1 MSEDEADKL
10 IETMFDEVKK
20 VHVEMVNGKPRIS
33 DEQTIRQMEAKEL
46 EDALAEFMR
55 EWRTWSEM
63 RPECALDYERPG
75 IIWWRNLQCLAL
87 AESRFKEA
95 FIQGDRSPRSIQQF
109 HRFKLKMVS
118 GRRYRT
124 DA

>member
-1 MSEDEADKL
+1 ME
-10 IETMFDEVKK
+10 MFDEVSKVTVQPDDKVETKK
-20 VHVEMVNGKPRIS
+20 LIS
-33 DEQTIRQMEAKEL
+33 DEQTIREMNAKEL

-63 RPECALDYERPG
+63 RPECATDYGRPG

-95 FIQGDRSPRSIQQF
+95 FIQGDRSPRSAQQF
-109 HRFKLKMVS
+109 QRFKLKMIA
-118 GRRYRT
+118 GKHYRT

>member
-1 MSEDEADKL
+1 MDML
-10 IETMFDEVKK
+10 DEVSQVTVQPDGKVETKK
-20 VHVEMVNGKPRIS
+20 LIS
-33 DEQTIRQMEAKEL
+33 DERTIREMNAKEL
-46 EDALAEFMR
+46 KDALSEFMC

-63 RPECALDYERPG
+63 RPECALDYERSG

-109 HRFKLKMVS
+109 HRFKLKMVA
-118 GRRYRT
+118 GLRYRT
-124 DA
+124 NG

>member
-1 MSEDEADKL
+1 ME
-10 IETMFDEVKK
+10 MFDEVSQVTVQPDGKVETKK
-20 VHVEMVNGKPRIS
+20 LIS
-33 DEQTIRQMEAKEL
+33 DEQTIREMNAKEL
-46 EDALAEFMR
+46 EDALSEFMR

-95 FIQGDRSPRSIQQF
+95 FIQGDRSPRSIQQYHKF
-109 HRFKLKMVS
+109 RLKMID
-118 GRRYRT
+118 GKRYRT